1 MMIQSQTATNILALI
16 IVHIQYYQQTCNLL
30 HDDVIILTMLMF
42 QHLDDVDVYSL
53 YKTLLVIFIMIR
65 GPLPKPFWNSFT
77 IRDT

>member
-1 MMIQSQTATNILALI
+1 MIIQSQTATNISALM
-16 IVHIQYYQQTCNLL
+16 IVQKYYQQTWNSS
-30 HDDVIILTMLMF
+30 HDDIIILTMLMF